1 MDARNQINV
10 TQWEETKREIYV
22 KPTVRENVE
31 SMKCFVLVN
40 TTNLV
45 ARKQTFVFPGEP
57 SLMDLMREVNAM
69 LTVLANVLRMK
80 LSVQAKLILAMV
92 V

>member
-1 MDARNQINV
+1 M
-10 TQWEETKREIYV
+10 
-22 KPTVRENVE
+22 
-31 SMKCFVLVN
+31 
-40 TTNLV
+40 V
-45 ARKQTFVFPGEP
+45 ARKQIFVFHAEP

-80 LSVQAKLILAMV
+80 SNAQAKLILAMV